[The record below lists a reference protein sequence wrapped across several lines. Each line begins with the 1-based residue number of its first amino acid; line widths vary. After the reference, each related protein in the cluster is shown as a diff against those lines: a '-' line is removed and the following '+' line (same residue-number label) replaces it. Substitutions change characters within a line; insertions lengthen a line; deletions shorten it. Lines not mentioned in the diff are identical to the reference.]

1 VIERTLI
8 LVKPDG
14 VRRGLVG
21 EVISRF
27 ERRGFKIV
35 GLKMLKLTRQEAEE
49 LYAPH
54 RGREFFEGLI
64 RFMTSGPIVAMVIEG
79 ECAVKIARVMVGATR
94 PGEADPGTI
103 RGDFSLDTRENVV
116 HASDSPQN
124 AERELEVIFSPEEI
138 C

>member
-1 VIERTLI
+1 
-8 LVKPDG
+8 
-14 VRRGLVG
+14 
-21 EVISRF
+21 
-27 ERRGFKIV
+27 
-35 GLKMLKLTRQEAEE
+35 MAN
-49 LYAPH
+49 
-54 RGREFFEGLI
+54 FFVN
-64 RFMTSGPIVAMVIEG
+64 RPIVAMVIEG

>member
-1 VIERTLI
+1 MIERTLI

-27 ERRGFKIV
+27 ERKGFRIV
-35 GLKMLKLTRQEAEE
+35 GLKMLKLSRQKAEE
-49 LYAPH
+49 LYEPH

-64 RFMTSGPIVAMVIEG
+64 RFMTSGPIVAMAIEG
-79 ECAVKIARVMVGATR
+79 ESAISIARTMIGATS
-94 PGEADPGTI
+94 PTEAKPGTI

-116 HASDSPQN
+116 HASDSPRS